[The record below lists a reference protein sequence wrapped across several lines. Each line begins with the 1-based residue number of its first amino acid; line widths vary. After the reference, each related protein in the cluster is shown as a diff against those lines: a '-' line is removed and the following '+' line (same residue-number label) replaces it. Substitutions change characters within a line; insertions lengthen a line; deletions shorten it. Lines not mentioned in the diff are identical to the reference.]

1 MKLRAK
7 TIRKPE
13 ILKLA
18 AITLLVG
25 IMAVFAA
32 SCRWTV
38 GVVRGSGDI
47 VTGQRSVSGFDELH
61 FSGIGNLAIQQGD
74 EEKLTIEADDN
85 IIDLI
90 ETDVRGGKLYIKYRR
105 GFNVIPTSRMKFLLT
120 VRDLDRID
128 LSGAGD
134 IDCGSFQTDDIE
146 FNISGSG
153 NIDFVIETGSLEV
166 NISGLGDI
174 RLEGKA
180 DFHRVN
186 ISGSGKYDAKDLES
200 NDCQIEITGLGSAT
214 VDVKDNLDVVISGA
228 GNVYYAGDPSVT
240 REISGLGRIKSLL
253 TD

>member
-1 MKLRAK
+1 MKFRIK
-7 TIRKPE
+7 NIKKPA

-18 AITLLVG
+18 AITLLIG

-47 VTGQRSVSGFDELH
+47 ATGQRSVSGFDELH
-61 FSGIGNLAIQQGD
+61 FSGIGNLVIQQGD
-74 EEKLTIEADDN
+74 EETLTIEADDN
-85 IIDLI
+85 IIDLV
-90 ETDVRGGKLYIKYRR
+90 ETDVRGGKLYIKFRT
-105 GFNVIPTSRMKFLLT
+105 GFNVIPTSRMRFLLT

-128 LSGAGD
+128 LSGVGD
-134 IDCGSFQTDDIE
+134 IECGSFGTDDIE

-174 RLEGKA
+174 NLDGKA

-186 ISGSGKYDAKDLES
+186 ISGSGKYDAEDLQS
-200 NDCQIEITGLGSAT
+200 NECEVEITGLGSAT
-214 VDVKDNLDVVISGA
+214 VDVREKLDVVISGA
-228 GNVYYAGDPSVT
+228 GNVYYTGDPSVS
-240 REISGLGRIKSLL
+240 RSISGLGRIKSL
-253 TD
+253 D